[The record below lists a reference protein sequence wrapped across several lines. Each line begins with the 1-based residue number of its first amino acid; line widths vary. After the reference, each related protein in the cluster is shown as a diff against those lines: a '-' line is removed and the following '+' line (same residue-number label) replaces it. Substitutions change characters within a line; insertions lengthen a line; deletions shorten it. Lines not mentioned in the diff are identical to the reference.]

1 MKMQPYLEMRILGY
15 DIDSDDTDPDASSS
29 QSITAIRL
37 GSTEGSGTAGTIGQ
51 ALTGTYGQLTLNAD
65 GSYTYAANQPAAEAL
80 DFRDYVWDYFNYTVT
95 SGSQTDTAVIS
106 IRVVVLMTPLLQT
119 MTRVL

>member
-1 MKMQPYLEMRILGY
+1 MDDDITAVNDSDIVNENATISRDADTGY

-37 GSTEGSGTAGTIGQ
+37 GNTEGSGTAGTMVRFNRH
-51 ALTGTYGQLTLNAD
+51 LWSTLNAD

-80 DFRDYVWDYFNYTVT
+80 DRRLCMGLF
-95 SGSQTDTAVIS
+95 
-106 IRVVVLMTPLLQT
+106 
-119 MTRVL
+119 